1 MNGEIF
7 KLKKK
12 VFLSIIIIISFL
24 AGCNKDHLLSI
35 HIIDVG
41 QGDSILIQTPNKK
54 NILVDG
60 GDEDAQHIVKNYL
73 KRKKVKSLD
82 IIIATHPDTDH
93 IGSLDY
99 IVENF
104 SVKSIYM
111 PEQSVDSE
119 SYINL
124 VNSCNSKKLTPEYL
138 YKGDNINIEKNI
150 DINVLSPSY
159 IQGDNNLNSIVFTLD
174 FNQNSFL
181 FTGDAEEENE
191 SDIINSFDLDYVDF
205 LKVGHHGSNSST
217 TDEFLEE
224 TSPDV
229 AAISCGYK
237 NSYGHPHKQTLENL
251 SKHSVLTYRTD
262 QIGDIVFFSDGQTIF
277 TKKNYKHQ

>member
-12 VFLSIIIIISFL
+12 VFLSIIIIISL
-24 AGCNKDHLLSI
+24 LTGCNKNHLLSI
-35 HIIDVG
+35 HIVDVG

-104 SVKSIYM
+104 NVKSIYM

-138 YKGDNINIEKNI
+138 YKGDNINIEENI

-159 IQGDNNLNSIVFTLD
+159 IQEDSNLNSIVFTLD

>member
-1 MNGEIF
+1 M
-7 KLKKK
+7 KKK

-24 AGCNKDHLLSI
+24 TGCNKDHLLSI

-217 TDEFLEE
+217 TDEFIKE

>member
-12 VFLSIIIIISFL
+12 VFLSIIIIILFL
-24 AGCNKDHLLSI
+24 TGCNKDHLLSI

>member
-1 MNGEIF
+1 M
-7 KLKKK
+7 KKK

-24 AGCNKDHLLSI
+24 TGCNKDHLLSI

-217 TDEFLEE
+217 TDEFIKE

-277 TKKNYKHQ
+277 TKKNYKQQ

>member
-12 VFLSIIIIISFL
+12 VFLSIIIIILFL
-24 AGCNKDHLLSI
+24 TGCNKDHLLSI

-217 TDEFLEE
+217 TDEFIKE

>member
-24 AGCNKDHLLSI
+24 TGCNKDHLLSI

>member
-12 VFLSIIIIISFL
+12 VFLSIIIIILFL
-24 AGCNKDHLLSI
+24 TGCNKDHLLSI

-138 YKGDNINIEKNI
+138 YKGDNISIEKNI

>member
-24 AGCNKDHLLSI
+24 TGCNKDHLLSI

-159 IQGDNNLNSIVFTLD
+159 IQGDNNLNSIIFTLD

-217 TDEFLEE
+217 TDEFIKE

>member
-12 VFLSIIIIISFL
+12 VFLSIIIIILFL
-24 AGCNKDHLLSI
+24 TGCNKDHLLSI

-191 SDIINSFDLDYVDF
+191 SDIINSFDLDYMDF

>member
-1 MNGEIF
+1 M
-7 KLKKK
+7 KKK

-24 AGCNKDHLLSI
+24 TGCNKDHLLSI